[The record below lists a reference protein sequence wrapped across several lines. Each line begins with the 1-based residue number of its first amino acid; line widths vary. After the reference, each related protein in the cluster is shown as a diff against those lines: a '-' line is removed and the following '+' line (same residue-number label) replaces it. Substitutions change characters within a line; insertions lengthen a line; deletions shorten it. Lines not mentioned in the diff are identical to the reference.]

1 MTDLVFRPDPKKTA
15 KRVVDKGAIAV
26 YRLKHPFCEYVFP
39 RGTSRRGLASRWG
52 LKCGRPMAHVHHKKF
67 RSRGGG
73 DVEANF
79 ESLCVEHHDLRHG
92 LVHSR

>member
-15 KRVVDKGAIAV
+15 KRDKGAIAA

-39 RGTSRRGLASRWG
+39 RGHPRWG
-52 LKCGRPMAHVHHKKF
+52 LKCGRPAAHVHHKKF

-79 ESLCVEHHDLRHG
+79 ESLCLEHHDLRHG